1 MDRPPQ
7 YRSLIQHGTKPAES
21 ASHESENSPPARRRQ
36 LSGRLSQV
44 ALSFFVLTGPMLAF
58 TAVLLGLVFHYRV
71 KHADGPFPNL
81 QTRDM
86 RDEAGIYYVK
96 LSATFL
102 IFISSWSSSLG
113 PLLAGFA
120 LALAA
125 YPIARHSLRQVRV
138 NNPRELLTPHQLA
151 LTLKFLEGGG
161 FGALWAW
168 VKYLANSRQKR
179 QPQATTLVSV
189 ASVAV
194 VAVSLG

>member
-7 YRSLIQHGTKPAES
+7 YRSLLQHGAKPAEN
-21 ASHESENSPPARRRQ
+21 ASHESENSPSARRRQ
-36 LSGRLSQV
+36 LSGRLSHV
-44 ALSFFVLTGPMLAF
+44 ALSFFILTGPMLAF
-58 TAVLLGLVFHYRV
+58 TAVLLGLVFYYRV
-71 KHADGPFPNL
+71 KHTDGPFPNL
-81 QTRDM
+81 QNKEM
-86 RDEAGIYYVK
+86 HDEAGIYYVR

-113 PLLAGFA
+113 PLLVGFA

-125 YPIARHSLRQVRV
+125 YPIARQLLRQARA
-138 NNPRELLTPHQLA
+138 NNPRELLTPHELA

-168 VKYLANSRQKR
+168 VKYLANPRQKR

-189 ASVAV
+189 ASVTV